1 MKVFPLMLTPTDSD
15 QFFTNYMAKQ
25 ITNIK
30 NKYLTEKKNGTKNW
44 ADINVNIKTALNMIL
59 K

>member
-1 MKVFPLMLTPTDSD
+1 
-15 QFFTNYMAKQ
+15 MAKQ